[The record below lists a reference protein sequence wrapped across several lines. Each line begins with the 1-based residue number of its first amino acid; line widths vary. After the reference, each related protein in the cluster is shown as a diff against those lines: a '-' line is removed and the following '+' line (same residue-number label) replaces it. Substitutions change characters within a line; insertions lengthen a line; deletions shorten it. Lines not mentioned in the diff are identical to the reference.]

1 MKIPLVYKKIYRT
14 NFNLHIPS
22 TPRNMGVGQGAP
34 MVVGLRERQKE
45 DRRARIIAAA
55 KGLFAASGLENITIE
70 AIADIAGV
78 SSVTVHNY
86 YGTKSGVLLALVADS
101 DRELLETLAKKVSG
115 RQTALVDL
123 VLNFAAI
130 ICDHTLTHLDKAIWR
145 QVIAASVSD
154 SDPRFGKLYRELDE
168 RLAAVLIDEVESLVA
183 KGKVSSK
190 VSPADL
196 GRALFNLQNMRF
208 IEFISTDSVAKAE
221 VLRRLT
227 CDLNALFGAAPP

>member
-1 MKIPLVYKKIYRT
+1 
-14 NFNLHIPS
+14 
-22 TPRNMGVGQGAP
+22 

-55 KGLFAASGLENITIE
+55 KGLFTESGLENITIE

-101 DRELLETLAKKVSG
+101 DRELLETLAHKLSG
-115 RQTALVDL
+115 QSTALVDL

-154 SDPRFGKLYRELDE
+154 SDPRFGKLYRELDD
-168 RLAAVLIDEVESLVA
+168 RLARVLIDEVLRLISM
-183 KGKVSSK
+183 GKVAPETS
-190 VSPADL
+190 ALDL

-208 IEFISTDSVAKAE
+208 IEFISTDPLGKEE

-227 CDLNALFGAAPP
+227 CDLNALFGAATIHQRTPSKS